1 LFRSFE
7 AIGLLGHPHRLE
19 PLLRTLAVIATLPT
33 RLVAVLLAVVTVMLR
48 SLLAVRAAR
57 RRIAA
62 TCIDAGLS
70 VPRRL
75 ATIGLLLARM
85 RSRAI

>member
-1 LFRSFE
+1 MFRWLE

-19 PLLRTLAVIATLPT
+19 PLLRTLAIVGTLPT
-33 RLVAVLLAVVTVMLR
+33 RLVTMLLAVVTVMLR

-57 RRIAA
+57 WGISAA
-62 TCIDAGLS
+62 GVDTGLS

-75 ATIGLLLARM
+75 ATIGLVLARM